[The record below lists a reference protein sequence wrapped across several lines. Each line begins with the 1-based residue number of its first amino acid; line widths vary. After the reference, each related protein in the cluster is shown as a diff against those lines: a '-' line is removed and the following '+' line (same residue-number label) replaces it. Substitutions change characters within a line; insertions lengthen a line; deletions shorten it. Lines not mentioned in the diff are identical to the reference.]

1 MHPKKGEAPAASPE
15 VLELLLRERRSV
27 RNYTPDP
34 VPQEVINK
42 TLNAGRYA
50 PTGTNSQN
58 VHYVVL
64 TSPVRIDELRKMTIR
79 FYDKIFSR
87 ARGRLG
93 RLLFSLVAGR
103 KTAEYLRDSH
113 PKVEYANRQANSVI
127 KIREDGFIPWC

>member
-1 MHPKKGEAPAASPE
+1 MEKGKTNPPGVVTKDCIGCKRCFAVCPSF
-15 VLELLLRERRSV
+15 VL
-27 RNYTPDP
+27 
-34 VPQEVINK
+34 
-42 TLNAGRYA
+42 
-50 PTGTNSQN
+50 
-58 VHYVVL
+58 YVVL